1 MNTSYTGPQIVSF
14 KPSEGDAWTRDS
26 VCAYE
31 AAPEGAYDPMYPNPE
46 DTQTEAYAKSLCA
59 RCPVIAECLNAA
71 LDRNEQGVWGGTTL
85 DERRTMKR
93 AEYNRTSRARAASA
107 SSR

>member
-1 MNTSYTGPQIVSF
+1 MEMNASYTGPQIMPFV
-14 KPSEGDAWTRDS
+14 PSDDDAWMRDS

-31 AAPEGAYDPMYPNPE
+31 DDAPMFPDPE
-46 DTQTEAYAKSLCA
+46 DHQTIAYAKSLCA
-59 RCPVIAECLNAA
+59 RCPVIAKCLSTA